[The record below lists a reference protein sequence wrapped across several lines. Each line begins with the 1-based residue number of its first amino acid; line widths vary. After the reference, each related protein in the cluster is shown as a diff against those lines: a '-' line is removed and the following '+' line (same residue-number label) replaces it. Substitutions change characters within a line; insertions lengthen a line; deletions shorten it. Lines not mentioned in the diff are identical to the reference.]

1 MSKKR
6 KKREGESHE
15 PGDNQEDMQNAMA
28 RRDLLISAWRARDEL
43 YKNLFGE
50 NASITPANYGPPP
63 PIKQLDKEA
72 SSRSQTS
79 TDTGDPGLEDQHLAI
94 FSYGPDPMRPYW
106 TYITAGISSPWV
118 QGQPE
123 EVSGF
128 GCELMIKSPVEAQWP
143 AQILRSMA
151 FYLFNHAG
159 TLSPGARIALNAPI
173 DVNSESKLRNLIIW
187 YADEAP
193 DCWYQLPSGGFGV
206 FTAIGITD
214 DELKF
219 AESIDEYGTWCIQ
232 QVLRQVGSG
241 QVTNPSRESAMQ
253 NENIT
258 SITNSV
264 TTFARQ
270 FKASSSN
277 FEIS

>member
-1 MSKKR
+1 MSKKG
-6 KKREGESHE
+6 KKKEESSPE
-15 PGDNQEDMQNAMA
+15 PGDDWEDWQSVVA

-50 NASITPANYGPPP
+50 PTSVTPSNYRPPP
-63 PIKQLDKEA
+63 AIPSGKAKT
-72 SSRSQTS
+72 RSPNELA
-79 TDTGDPGLEDQHLAI
+79 TDTADPGLEDQRLAI
-94 FSYGPDPMRPYW
+94 IAYGPDPVRPYW
-106 TYITAGISSPWV
+106 TYITAGISSPWL

-128 GCELMIKSPVEAQWP
+128 GCELMIKSPIEAQWP

-173 DVNSESKLRNLIIW
+173 AVNSESKLRNLVIW

-232 QVLRQVGSG
+232 QVLRQVGTG
-241 QVTNPSRESAMQ
+241 QVTNPDRESAMQ
-253 NENIT
+253 NENIA

-270 FKASSSN
+270 FKASSSS

>member
-6 KKREGESHE
+6 KKKEGGQQGPDDDREDKRS
-15 PGDNQEDMQNAMA
+15 AVA

-50 NASITPANYGPPP
+50 PTSVSPANYGPPP
-63 PIKQLDKEA
+63 AISWQDVKT
-72 SSRSQTS
+72 SSRSEIA
-79 TDTGDPGLEDQHLAI
+79 TDTADPGLEDQRLAI
-94 FSYGPDPMRPYW
+94 IAYGPDPVRPYW
-106 TYITAGISSPWV
+106 TYITAGISAPWL
-118 QGQPE
+118 QSQPD

-128 GCELMIKSPVEAQWP
+128 GCELIIKSPIEAQWP

-159 TLSPGARIALNAPI
+159 TLSPGARIALNSPI
-173 DVNSESKLRNLIIW
+173 AVNSDSKLRNLVIW

-193 DCWYQLPSGGFGV
+193 DCWYQLPSGGFGI
-206 FTAIGITD
+206 FTAVGITD

-232 QVLRQVGSG
+232 QVLRQVGTG
-241 QVTNPSRESAMQ
+241 QVTDPARESVMQ
-253 NENIT
+253 NENINN
-258 SITNSV
+258 ITNSI

-270 FKASSSN
+270 FKASSSS
-277 FEIS
+277 FEIP